1 MINSNDMKYIG
12 GIAHDGLKVELNQD
26 LEKRVM
32 EHRNRFKR
40 LIYSRYAELLP
51 FCISYTNIHDTAI
64 NPVILETA
72 LRSNYNMVVGKAKNE
87 QIMILGYCNSNYSEN
102 GMIETMLRNS
112 HRVLDK
118 HDINFTIP
126 DYLIPD
132 TAKEITSYD
141 NSTTGNFVV
150 LQNKPYSFV
159 NDYEVIDHYSDEL
172 AEIVLSRFSLIMQSK
187 FSKVFKSENNDE
199 TINQIINMLYN
210 GAPFIKGGLGFDPY
224 EQIIDIESSNIG
236 TNLVELKREYQ
247 NKISELN
254 NFLGINSLAVD
265 KESGV
270 SDTEAKSNRGFTSSN
285 TSIYL
290 RGRQAMDRL
299 NKRFN
304 LNILPYYNDDP
315 ISKLTIKNDIDGL
328 GGADNE
334 QIHDDH

>member
-1 MINSNDMKYIG
+1 MINPNDMSYIG
-12 GIAHDGLKVELNQD
+12 GISNSGLKVELNEN

-40 LIYSRYAELLP
+40 LIFSRYCEFLP
-51 FCISYTNIHDTAI
+51 FCISYANIHDTAI
-64 NPVILETA
+64 NPVVLENA
-72 LRSNYNMVVGKAKNE
+72 LRDNNNIVVGQAKNE
-87 QIMILGYCNSNYSEN
+87 QIMILGYTNTSYSEN
-102 GMIETMLRNS
+102 DTIDTLLRNS
-112 HRVLDK
+112 SRVLDK
-118 HDINFTIP
+118 RDINFTIP

-150 LQNKPYSFV
+150 LKNKPYSLV

-172 AEIVLSRFSLIMQSK
+172 AEIIVSRFSLIMQSK
-187 FSKVFKSENNDE
+187 FSKIFKSENNDE
-199 TINQIINMLYN
+199 TINQIVNMLYN
-210 GAPFIKGGLGFDPY
+210 GAPFIKAGLGFDPY

-290 RGRQAMDRL
+290 KGRQAMDRL

-304 LNILPYYNDDP
+304 LNIIPYYNDDP
-315 ISKLTIKNDIDGL
+315 ISKLNIKNDVL

-334 QIHDDH
+334 QIHNND

>member
-1 MINSNDMKYIG
+1 MINANDMKYIG

-64 NPVILETA
+64 NPVVLETA

-236 TNLVELKREYQ
+236 TNLVELKREY
-247 NKISELN
+247 L
-254 NFLGINSLAVD
+254 SL
-265 KESGV
+265 
-270 SDTEAKSNRGFTSSN
+270 
-285 TSIYL
+285 
-290 RGRQAMDRL
+290 
-299 NKRFN
+299 
-304 LNILPYYNDDP
+304 
-315 ISKLTIKNDIDGL
+315 
-328 GGADNE
+328 
-334 QIHDDH
+334 IHI